1 MSDPDAPLNSDQTS
15 QIDNACDALES
26 AWQSGKE
33 PHLSE
38 FVAGQTAEQRQ
49 ACFVELAKVDLEWRL
64 CDHFGRCRYNHELS
78 AAGSVHS

>member
-49 ACFVELAKVDLEWRL
+49 ACFVELAKVDYTTESI
-64 CDHFGRCRYNHELS
+64 DEVIIMGD
-78 AAGSVHS
+78 GD